1 MFLFILN
8 RVMENNRDSYII
20 PVGVSQLITKQVSGG
35 KRVTYG
41 QGI

>member
-1 MFLFILN
+1 
-8 RVMENNRDSYII
+8 MENNRDSYII